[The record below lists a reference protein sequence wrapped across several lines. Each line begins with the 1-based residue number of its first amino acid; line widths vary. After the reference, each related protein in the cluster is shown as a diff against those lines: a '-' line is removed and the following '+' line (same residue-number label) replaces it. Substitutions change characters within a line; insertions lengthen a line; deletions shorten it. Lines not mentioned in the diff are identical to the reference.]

1 MAKAK
6 KEGADSKLQDIIEQL
21 NKDYGKGTVMS
32 FSQKSS
38 GNYDIISSGSI
49 DFDRALGI
57 GGFAKGKL
65 YELRSWEGGGKTTI
79 CGEAT
84 ANCQAKGGKVA
95 YIDGEHALDREYFTS
110 LGVNVDDLLI
120 CQPDNGEQGFTVA
133 CKLIESG
140 EIDLLII
147 DSDSSLVPQKVIEG
161 DIGDANIGKK
171 AKLNSDAYPKL
182 KGLIEK
188 YNTCCIVT
196 AQYREKVGVMFGPT
210 TTTQGGHA
218 LKFYADC
225 IIELTNSNQKEGE
238 DVVAKRVK
246 VKPIKNKMS
255 PPFVKAEFEILFGY
269 GINVEKEVYELAVE
283 LEILTKYGKKITYNE
298 TVYEMSSADSSVT
311 EFVDLL
317 RDNEE
322 LYNEIKEKVINK
334 LKEK

>member
-1 MAKAK
+1 MAKSN
-6 KEGADSKLQDIIEQL
+6 KEETKSKLQEVIDEL

-32 FSQKSS
+32 FSQKSI
-38 GNYDIISSGSI
+38 GNYDIISTGSI
-49 DFDRALGI
+49 NLDNALGI

-79 CGEAT
+79 CGETA
-84 ANCQAKGGKVA
+84 ANCQVKGGKVA

-110 LGVNVDDLLI
+110 LGVDVDNLLI

-133 CKLIESG
+133 CKLVESG

-147 DSDSSLVPQKVIEG
+147 DSDSSLIPQKVIEG

-196 AQYREKVGVMFGPT
+196 SQYREKIGIMFGDT
-210 TTTQGGHA
+210 KTTQGGHA

-225 IIELTNSNQKEGE
+225 IIEMTNSNQKEGDE
-238 DVVAKRVK
+238 ITSKK
-246 VKPIKNKMS
+246 VKAKTIKNKMA

-269 GINVEKEVYELAVE
+269 GINVEKEIFDLAIGFG
-283 LEILTKYGKKITYNE
+283 ILTKYGKKITYE
-298 TVYEMSSADSSVT
+298 EKIYEMSSSETSIH
-311 EFVDLL
+311 EFVNLL

-322 LYNEIKEKVINK
+322 LFLEIKSKVLEK
-334 LKEK
+334 LKS